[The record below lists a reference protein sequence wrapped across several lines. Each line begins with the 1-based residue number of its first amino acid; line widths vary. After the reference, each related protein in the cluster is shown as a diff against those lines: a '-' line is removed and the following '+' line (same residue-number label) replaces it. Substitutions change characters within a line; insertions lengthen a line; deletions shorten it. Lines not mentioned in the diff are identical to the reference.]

1 MANFVG
7 NYVRKQELSNP
18 ASQSLNWLTII
29 KIIWNY
35 FCGQIISLSVHRNN
49 KYNLMVYV
57 QRHAQECL
65 WQLYW

>member
-1 MANFVG
+1 MANFAG

-35 FCGQIISLSVHRNN
+35 FCGQIISLLVINTT
-49 KYNLMVYV
+49 
-57 QRHAQECL
+57 
-65 WQLYW
+65 